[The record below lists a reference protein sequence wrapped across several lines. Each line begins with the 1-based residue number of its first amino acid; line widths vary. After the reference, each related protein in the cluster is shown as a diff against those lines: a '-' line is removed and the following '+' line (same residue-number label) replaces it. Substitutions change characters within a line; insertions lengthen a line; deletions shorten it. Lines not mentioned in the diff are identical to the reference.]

1 MQDDLTKKDLSE
13 IYEKKTI
20 EEKIRELAKTEMGK
34 LAKKVNDRVIEMELD
49 NDDHYLIYGVLG
61 VDKAEGKMIDVYQNK
76 GRFLYKYA
84 GAFVEEAARLC
95 FVEKFGEEKAKTV
108 NIDNPIPNSSPKKFE
123 IDCLI
128 NEQEAYEIKWR
139 DATTDGDHINKENRR
154 VKATIHHGY
163 TPIRLMFFSPNRAQA
178 IKIQNKLKY
187 NYEENGGKFYAGP
200 DAWNHIKEKTGVDL
214 LAILEHIYRENTD
227 RKEE

>member
-108 NIDNPIPNSSPKKFE
+108 NIDNPCI
-123 IDCLI
+123 
-128 NEQEAYEIKWR
+128 
-139 DATTDGDHINKENRR
+139 
-154 VKATIHHGY
+154 
-163 TPIRLMFFSPNRAQA
+163 LMFVKVVVPWRHFLLSPETTWDNRSVQLRAS
-178 IKIQNKLKY
+178 LK
-187 NYEENGGKFYAGP
+187 
-200 DAWNHIKEKTGVDL
+200 V
-214 LAILEHIYRENTD
+214 LEIESRYLD
-227 RKEE
+227 